1 MRHPFPISFDFA
13 LDDSKI
19 IIVLTAIVEFNA
31 EEGYYTIHSFHSLL
45 PDAHPSVSHT
55 LSLLPDQQIK
65 PMIFQ
70 DTRLWVHRDSERE
83 SQLSRIV
90 GKAIDARLQEQAIKN

>member
-1 MRHPFPISFDFA
+1 MKHPFPITFDFA

-19 IIVLTAIVEFNA
+19 IIVLTAIVELNE
-31 EEGYYTIHSFHSLL
+31 EEGYYTVHSFHSLL

-65 PMIFQ
+65 PIMFQ
-70 DTRLWVHRDSERE
+70 SERLWVHRDSERE
-83 SQLSRIV
+83 SQLSRII
-90 GKAIDARLQEQAIKN
+90 GKAIDTLVQEHAIKN

>member
-1 MRHPFPISFDFA
+1 MRHPFPITFDFA

-31 EEGYYTIHSFHSLL
+31 EEEYYTVHSFHSLL

-65 PMIFQ
+65 PIILH
-70 DTRLWVHRDSERE
+70 DNRLWVHRDSERE
-83 SQLSRIV
+83 SQLSRII
-90 GKAIDARLQEQAIKN
+90 GKAIDTLLRERALKN